1 MSRIIPA
8 ADLSAD
14 MTLAVNGALVLDAA
28 IDEGGH
34 LDYAVYLHG
43 RIEVH
48 AIDAADLSGRTFEI
62 AA

>member
-1 MSRIIPA
+1 MTCTIPA
-8 ADLSAD
+8 SELAAD
-14 MTLAVNGALVLDAA
+14 MTLAVNGALVLDAS

-43 RIEVH
+43 SIEVH
-48 AIDAADLSGRTFEI
+48 SIDACDLAGRSFEI